1 VLLRRLLEKPCSREP
16 FFETNHIPFLTGRGI
31 RMIQYQ
37 VEVVVEGKTVD
48 GAIYWL
54 LHDT

>member
-1 VLLRRLLEKPCSREP
+1 VLLRRLLEKPCLREP